1 MAPRQV
7 CDNCGAS
14 VGDEDFC
21 PTCGSWLD
29 PVSTSA
35 RTGGE
40 GEYEEFTL
48 GETPPPPAPGAPGPR
63 RVYPQETVTCPVCGS
78 ANPVS
83 NRHCEE
89 CGARLSQANLPVAP
103 RPAVTSTAGTRAL
116 MAISGIL
123 FGVVVIALLFNLFT
137 GDDEPE
143 AGGPVESTTTST
155 TEPTPEPQPVLR
167 ADCVPSGL
175 GASFAC
181 ENLINGNEGEWQ
193 IKWTD
198 LEPGETATVTLNFAE
213 PIIIRAIEWVN
224 LAEGDRFLR
233 NYRAKTVFAT
243 TDGNPVAF
251 PLNIADEPGSQVLEF
266 SSLRT
271 LQLEL
276 EISDVWAPQVTE
288 GDVFTEL
295 AVQGINVIGYPAP
308 SVRTENG
315 GATTTTIPDED
326 G

>member
-1 MAPRQV
+1 MTPRV

-21 PTCGSWLD
+21 PTCGSWLE
-29 PVSTSA
+29 PVSAST
-35 RTGGE
+35 RKGGE
-40 GEYEEFTL
+40 AEYEEFTL
-48 GETPPPPAPGAPGPR
+48 SDAPPAGAPAER
-63 RVYPQETVTCPVCGS
+63 RVYPVETVPCPVCGS
-78 ANPVS
+78 ANPS
-83 NRHCEE
+83 TNRHCEE

-123 FGVVVIALLFNLFT
+123 FAVVVIALLFNLFT
-137 GDDEPE
+137 GGDEEVAPPTE
-143 AGGPVESTTTST
+143 ESTTTTS

-167 ADCVPSGL
+167 ADCVPAGL

-181 ENLINGNEGEWQ
+181 DNLVNGNDGEWQ

-198 LEPGETATVTLNFAE
+198 LAPGETAIVTLNFAE

-224 LAEGDRFLR
+224 LPEGDRFLR

-251 PLNIADEPGSQVLEF
+251 PLAVADEPGSQVLEF

-276 EISDVWAPQVTE
+276 EISDVWSPQVTE

-295 AVQGINVIGYPAP
+295 AVEGINVIGYPAP

-315 GATTTTIPDED
+315 DATTTT
-326 G
+326 GGG